1 MPSRNLA
8 ALAFL
13 VLAGRGFNPGASA
26 QEPQQ
31 PTFRSSVQLIEV
43 DVRVFGKDGRF
54 VSDLTKDD
62 FEVLEQ
68 GVPQRVDAMFL
79 VGAGTRQTGVEPEP
93 GPVTGLPAAAQVWIF
108 FFDLQHLN
116 PGSFDRARTAV
127 GDFIAQRFKEG
138 DLAGIVAGD
147 KMVNGRLT
155 SVRQELLEG
164 LKQLKPSNALRRR
177 TMQLTAEWPRL
188 LNAEEAIR
196 IARNER
202 EPTQRAIMRACT
214 DDEVQCKFA
223 DSAVPEKARTLAG
236 EIHRGSLATLS
247 SANALASG
255 LARIPGPKTVVLITD
270 GFEVQDI
277 ETSLRSVV
285 GQVARAGARLYA
297 MDARG
302 LNRGSG
308 SSVEQMQ
315 ATNEAGGPPR
325 FDDVVDGPHSLAVDT
340 GGIMIRNENN
350 LGRAL
355 DRIAA
360 DAGTYY
366 VLAYQPSNSSFDG
379 KYRPLEVKV
388 KRTGVHVRARR
399 GYLAL
404 EPATM
409 LKPQPIRSQTA
420 PDHPLTP
427 ARSPE
432 AVAGN
437 ADLSTGGSPL
447 TAPAAGAVTSG
458 NATPATG
465 VVRLRPDS
473 QARVAALS
481 SRESTPAGEL
491 ASRGWEAYQRGDVE
505 TALAA
510 FRQAAAQ
517 GSVRPWVRY
526 AMGMAHAALGQT
538 SEAVAAW
545 ESVRAAAP
553 DFEPVYMDLADTHA
567 QMGDFTHALATL
579 RDAEKRWPKSGDVQ
593 SAIGVILVRR
603 GALDDGIAALGK
615 AAAAKPD
622 DALAHLNLGRAYEL
636 RFHRGRRYVASQRRW
651 VASEE
656 DRTKAAESYERCIK
670 LGGPYAQKAAE
681 ALSMLQWG
689 KSSGEGRLAP

>member
-1 MPSRNLA
+1 
-8 ALAFL
+8 
-13 VLAGRGFNPGASA
+13 
-26 QEPQQ
+26 
-31 PTFRSSVQLIEV
+31 
-43 DVRVFGKDGRF
+43 
-54 VSDLTKDD
+54 
-62 FEVLEQ
+62 
-68 GVPQRVDAMFL
+68 
-79 VGAGTRQTGVEPEP
+79 
-93 GPVTGLPAAAQVWIF
+93 VWIF

-116 PGSFDRARTAV
+116 PGGFERARTAV
-127 GDFIAQRFKEG
+127 EGFIGQRFREG
-138 DLAGIVAGD
+138 DLAGIVAAD
-147 KMVNGRLT
+147 KMINNRLT
-155 SVRQELLEG
+155 SVRQELLDG
-164 LKQLKPSNALRRR
+164 LKQLKPSSDSRRR
-177 TMQLTAEWPRL
+177 TLQMTVEWPRL

-214 DDEVQCKFA
+214 DDDVQCRFA
-223 DSAVPEKARTLAG
+223 DSAVREKARTIAG
-236 EIHRGSLATLS
+236 EIQRASLATLS

-255 LARIPGPKTVVLITD
+255 LARISGPKTVVLITD
-270 GFEVQDI
+270 GFVVQDI

-285 GQVARAGARLYA
+285 GQAARAGARLYV
-297 MDARG
+297 MDTRG
-302 LNRGSG
+302 ISRGG
-308 SSVEQMQ
+308 GPGVEQMQ
-315 ATNEAGGPPR
+315 ATDEAGAPAR
-325 FDDVVDGPHSLAVDT
+325 FDDVVDGPNSLAVDT
-340 GGIMIRNENN
+340 GGLMIRNENN

-355 DRIAA
+355 DRIAD
-360 DAGTYY
+360 DASTYY
-366 VLAYQPSNSSFDG
+366 VLAYQPTHVSFDG

-388 KRTGVHVRARR
+388 NRPDVTVRSRR

-404 EPATM
+404 EPARM
-409 LKPQPIRSQTA
+409 LKPQPITSSTA
-420 PDHPLTP
+420 AAPGAERPGSTMAAAAGDPRPSSGGTPSTDPAVGAVIHEKPTP
-427 ARSPE
+427 A
-432 AVAGN
+432 A
-437 ADLSTGGSPL
+437 
-447 TAPAAGAVTSG
+447 
-458 NATPATG
+458 G

-505 TALAA
+505 TALTA

-517 GSVRPWVRY
+517 GNVRPWVLY
-526 AMGMAHAALGQT
+526 AAGMAHAALGQT
-538 SEAVAAW
+538 TEAIAAW
-545 ESVRAAAP
+545 ERVRDAAP
-553 DFEPVYMDLADTHA
+553 DFEPIYMDLADTHA
-567 QMGDFTHALATL
+567 QMGNLTHALATL
-579 RDAEKRWPKSGDVQ
+579 RDAEKRWPKSADVQ

-603 GALDDGIAALGK
+603 GALDDGISALNK